1 MKLKLDF
8 LGKDSVKYR
17 DEIDIPDFVGE
28 ALNEILKS
36 KKDNDKVFSVGEQ
49 DVNEFLREC
58 LPYCTAKL
66 FRTAY
71 GTKLLAEELQAHPTN
86 ENMTAEQKKAV
97 YNNAALAVSKK
108 LNHQRNVSKTFDGQM
123 DKINDRIKKVQE
135 ELEVKKTETK
145 DKISKVNTD
154 IEKNKSLISDFKKK
168 LEKTDDKVLIKGYKD
183 SIKSKKEVIKKLEEK
198 IEKLKESLKKKSEQL
213 EKLKAMKSFKKETK
227 NIAINTAK
235 TNYSS
240 PKIAFSF
247 CKANNIPIS
256 TVYSK
261 ALAEKFDWA
270 EDVEED
276 YYMNFPN
283 ND

>member
-8 LGKDSVKYR
+8 LGKDSVRYKE
-17 DEIDIPDFVGE
+17 EIEIPDFVGK
-28 ALNEILKS
+28 ALKEVLAEKGE
-36 KKDNDKVFSVGEQ
+36 KVFSVGET
-49 DVNEFLREC
+49 DVNNFLRDC
-58 LPYCTAKL
+58 LPFCTAKL

-86 ENMTAEQKKAV
+86 SSMTANEKKQV

-108 LNHQRNVSKTFDGQM
+108 LNHQKNVSKTFDGQM
-123 DKINDRIKKVQE
+123 EKIDQRIEKAEDELSSLKVQ
-135 ELEVKKTETK
+135 VK
-145 DKISKVNTD
+145 
-154 IEKNKSLISDFKKK
+154 
-168 LEKTDDKVLIKGYKD
+168 
-183 SIKSKKEVIKKLEEK
+183 EK
-198 IEKLKESLKKKSEQL
+198 IEKINVNIKKFKNSIVSLKEKIEKVPSKDKLLIKSYKDMIESKKSYIKNLEGQIVKLKESIKKKQEQIQ
-213 EKLKAMKSFKKETK
+213 KLKNDKSFKKETK

-240 PKIAFSF
+240 PKIAYSF
-247 CKANNIPIS
+247 CKANDIPIS

-261 ALAEKFDWA
+261 SLAEKFDWA

>member
-8 LGKDSVKYR
+8 LGKDSVRYKE
-17 DEIDIPDFVGE
+17 EIDIPDFVGK
-28 ALNEILKS
+28 ALKEVLAEKGE
-36 KKDNDKVFSVGEQ
+36 KVFSVGET
-49 DVNEFLREC
+49 DVNNFLRDC
-58 LPYCTAKL
+58 LPFCTAKL

-71 GTKLLAEELQAHPTN
+71 GTKLLAEELQSHPTN
-86 ENMTAEQKKAV
+86 ERMTAEQKKQI

-108 LNHQRNVSKTFDGQM
+108 LNHQKNVSKTFDGQM
-123 DKINDRIKKVQE
+123 DKINDHIKKVQD
-135 ELEVKKTETK
+135 ELELKKTETK
-145 DKISKVNTD
+145 DKISKANSD

-168 LEKTDDKVLIKGYKD
+168 LEKTNDKVLIKGYKD
-183 SIKSKKEVIKKLEEK
+183 SIKNKKETIKKLEEK

-213 EKLKAMKSFKKETK
+213 EKLKATKSFKKETK

-240 PKIAFSF
+240 PKIAYSF
-247 CKANNIPIS
+247 CKANDIPIS

-261 ALAEKFDWA
+261 SLAEKFDWA